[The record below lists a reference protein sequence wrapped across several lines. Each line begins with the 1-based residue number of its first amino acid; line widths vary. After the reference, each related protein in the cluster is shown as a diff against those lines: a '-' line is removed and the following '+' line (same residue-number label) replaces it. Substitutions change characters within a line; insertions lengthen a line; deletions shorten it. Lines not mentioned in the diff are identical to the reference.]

1 MPKHSSPA
9 TPEVIKS
16 SIIFDSFVKIREDL
30 LNLKG
35 NSYTYYTL
43 MAKAPAV
50 IILATTKDNEM
61 IFIEEYRHP
70 IGSTLLSCPGGYLD
84 EGEPPLEAAKRELL
98 EETGYA
104 AQDFV
109 LMGSAYPYAGI
120 SDQKLYYVWAQDA
133 YKKAE
138 PTPEPS
144 ESMSVIVLNK
154 QQLHDWIDAGK
165 NVDGNLCTALFY
177 YDRSSL
183 NRL

>member
-1 MPKHSSPA
+1 MNKHSSP
-9 TPEVIKS
+9 PIPKVVQS
-16 SIIFDSFVKIREDL
+16 SIIFDSFVKVREDL
-30 LNLKG
+30 LNLNG
-35 NSYTYYTL
+35 NSYSYYTL
-43 MAKAPAV
+43 MTKAPAV

-70 IGSTLLSCPGGYLD
+70 IGTTLLSCPGGYLD
-84 EGEPPLEAAKRELL
+84 EGEEPLEAAKRELL

-104 AQDFV
+104 AQQFV

-120 SDQKLYYVWAQDA
+120 SDQKLYYVWAQNA

-144 ESMSVIVLNK
+144 ESMSVLSVTD
-154 QQLHDWIDAGK
+154 QQLHEWINAGK

-177 YDRSSL
+177 HGRKI
-183 NRL
+183 